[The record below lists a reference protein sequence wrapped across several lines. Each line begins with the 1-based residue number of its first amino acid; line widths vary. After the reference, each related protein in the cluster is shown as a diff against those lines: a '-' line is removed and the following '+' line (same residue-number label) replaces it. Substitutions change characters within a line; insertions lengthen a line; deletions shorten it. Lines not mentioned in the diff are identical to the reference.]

1 MTSCRAALLA
11 VALLAAAASV
21 TSAARAQSSSA
32 TPFNNTAIDAGPT
45 IPLSGFSTDR
55 PNNIAQSSAANNAG
69 SVLWYIGQGF
79 DPDQPD
85 YNGYTALMYA
95 AINNNTQI
103 AYLLLSHSAHTDVRD
118 KLGNTALHLAA
129 DRGSLDVMRQLLDA
143 KAPVDAQNRQGVTP
157 LMVAAT
163 NGHAEAVKLLLK
175 YNADTG
181 KQDYTGRDA
190 LGWAGNK
197 TAVVQLIKNSASTR

>member
-1 MTSCRAALLA
+1 MTRCR
-11 VALLAAAASV
+11 VALLAAALLVAVASV
-21 TSAARAQSSSA
+21 PSMARAQSSSA
-32 TPFNNTAIDAGPT
+32 TPFSNTAIDAGPT

-55 PNNIAQSSAANNAG
+55 PNNTAQAAAANNAG
-69 SVLWYIGQGF
+69 LVLWYVGQGF

-85 YNGYTALMYA
+85 YTGYTALMYA
-95 AINNNTQI
+95 AINNNTMI
-103 AYLLLSHSAHTDVRD
+103 ANLLLTHSAHTDVRD

-129 DRGSLDVMRQLLDA
+129 DRGSIDVMRQLLDA

-163 NGHAEAVKLLLK
+163 NGRAEAVKLLLK

-197 TAVVQLIKNSASTR
+197 TAVVQLLKNPASTR